1 MRLVLVLAATAGLLM
16 AHDTSAAEVKVLA
29 SPATKEA
36 CVELIPAFES
46 SSGHT
51 VVVTWTGTQNVRKQ
65 ILSGEV
71 YDLVIVARP
80 DSGVGRGRRKSA
92 SGGHWCSGPTC
103 PKSTATGATPCATSA
118 DSPRRWNVFRRAGR
132 CGWWRSGWAGRPG
145 IWSG

>member
-80 DSGVGRGRRKSA
+80 ELDEFVRQGHVVAGTPVDLMRSAVGAAVRAGAAKPDITSGEALKQTLLAAKSIGY
-92 SGGHWCSGPTC
+92 SSGP
-103 PKSTATGATPCATSA
+103 SGAHM
-118 DSPRRWNVFRRAGR
+118 VELF
-132 CGWWRSGWAGRPG
+132 
-145 IWSG
+145 